1 LTSDD
6 IWCMMILA
14 SLDDKLALIVKFN
27 FMASELTQAI
37 KQVCDEKR
45 ISVESVVE
53 TIELALGA
61 AFRKDF
67 GNKMQNIKVNFDME
81 TGGFKVFDVKEVAED
96 ELKAEYE
103 KIKEERM
110 KLAEAVAAGLA
121 VAPAKKEEEAE
132 LEELAEGQAEVKKF
146 NPKTMISLSEAREIK
161 KTLNIGDELIQ
172 ELLLPGDF
180 GRMAAQTA
188 KQVVIQKLREA
199 ERSTIFKEYQD
210 KVGELLTGT
219 VQRLE
224 GRVVL
229 VDFGNTTAV
238 MPLEEGIRTE
248 NYQPGARFKFYV
260 KNVEQSARGP
270 RVIVSRAHPEILR
283 KLFKLEVPEVASG
296 AVQIKSIARE
306 AGFRSKIAVFA
317 KEENVDPIGS
327 CVGQRGTRV
336 QTIISELG
344 GEKIDIIE
352 WMNDPIKFIAKALS
366 PAKVIR
372 VELVETGDAGL
383 RNQKIKKSKNQAG
396 EDQEKSGGK
405 TDARAGDAGEAH
417 MREVKVYV
425 ASDQLSLA
433 IGKEGQNV
441 RLAAKLTGWKIDIME
456 DKLEDTENTEKVESP
471 ENTESI
477 AAAAGQA
484 ASTPANSPSG
494 LSPQVEGACLP
505 ARQGSPAGRKA
516 QKHESTEGTIA
527 EAVQAE
533 DTKSTKIHKARKHK
547 NTENAESSP
556 MRDLPEGDAENA
568 ENIKTQ
574 KH

>member
-1 LTSDD
+1 
-6 IWCMMILA
+6 MMILA